1 MPKKQTKEELQAKI
15 KRYEEYLEKQKKALS
30 KLTTAEEKKINGEV
44 VKTVKDWV
52 NSLPKEKRPEWS
64 EVPALL
70 KNKLGIEIK
79 EEQSQPKEKPISAKE
94 KTPEY
99 PPGFTFF

>member
-1 MPKKQTKEELQAKI
+1 MPKKQTLEELKAQI
-15 KRYEEYLEKQKKALS
+15 KRYEELAEKKKKALS

-70 KNKLGIEIK
+70 KDKLGLQIK
-79 EEQSQPKEKPISAKE
+79 EAQSQPREKPIPAKE

-99 PPGFTFF
+99 PPGFTFV